1 MPPRVPSIR
10 STVGSLGYRLSRD
23 VVAAKIAALGVPGL
37 VLVLAM
43 TATGYTGAAALTTA
57 LAALGPGGMLGG
69 VATLGVGVL
78 VSDAVTKYGAQT
90 IFLEVTK
97 ELNRRGEI
105 TKTILA
111 KVERMPLSLELKTKI
126 RGSLEEL
133 EQVRPEKTN

>member
-1 MPPRVPSIR
+1 M
-10 STVGSLGYRLSRD
+10 
-23 VVAAKIAALGVPGL
+23 
-37 VLVLAM
+37 VLVVAM

-97 ELNRRGEI
+97 ELNRRGET

>member
-1 MPPRVPSIR
+1 MPRVPSIR
-10 STVGSLGYRLSRD
+10 STVGSLGYRLSLD

-37 VLVLAM
+37 VLVVAM
-43 TATGYTGAAALTTA
+43 TDTGYTGAAALTTA

-97 ELNRRGEI
+97 ELNRRGET